1 MNEQRNML
9 LFIVLSAAILL
20 GWTILS
26 ERFLPVA
33 NPPATKVVD
42 GKSVPIPN
50 PGADPA
56 ADTLP
61 AVRSRSA
68 VLRET
73 PRIAIQTPRLQ
84 GTINLR
90 GARIDD
96 LVLTDLHMEG
106 GDGLSVLNQI
116 RRQAPLTISVV
127 LTGFASVESA
137 IAALQE
143 GAYDYL
149 VKPCDIESMK
159 HTIRRGVEHRRLM
172 LAEQKAR
179 ADLQQLNLDL
189 ERRIEERT
197 AELKCLNVELEE
209 ANRAKDVFLATLSHE
224 LRTPLTPVVGWIK
237 LLRTGNLDEKSI
249 SQALD
254 AIERN
259 AWLQSRLIDDL
270 LDTSRIATGK
280 LHFEPKPTDLN
291 AAVRCAVDTVRAS
304 ASARNI
310 ELSTSLWPTSLVVMG
325 EPVRLQQIAWNLV
338 SNAIK
343 FTDPGGKV
351 TVTTDSDG
359 TNAQLVVVD
368 TGVGIEAEF
377 LPHMFDRFREADGS
391 TSRRHGGL
399 GLGLAIADALAKMHG
414 ATLEAHSEGMG
425 CGSRFALRVAL
436 VAFENTTPETPE
448 VKIHSVVGL
457 KVLIVEDS
465 HDTLLLM
472 SKLFEREGAQVAT
485 ASSAAEAIDRAVAES
500 PNFIISDI
508 GMPQTDGYELLTQ
521 LRAIPEMSEVPAIAI
536 SGYASEDDRERALA
550 VGYLALVPKPV
561 DIDALFSLIQEVRP
575 PAISPLK

>member
-1 MNEQRNML
+1 MSQSFNESGNGGAPRDDAGGFVAFAGGARL
-9 LFIVLSAAILL
+9 LVVDDEESLRITTAAIFENE
-20 GWTILS
+20 GY
-26 ERFLPVA
+26 
-33 NPPATKVVD
+33 VVD
-42 GKSVPIPN
+42 TASSG
-50 PGADPA
+50 D
-56 ADTLP
+56 
-61 AVRSRSA
+61 
-68 VLRET
+68 E
-73 PRIAIQTPRLQ
+73 AIDLMSKQ
-84 GTINLR
+84 
-90 GARIDD
+90 DYD

-116 RRQAPLTISVV
+116 RRHAPLTISVV

-189 ERRIEERT
+189 EQRIEERT
-197 AELKCLNVELEE
+197 AELKQLNVELAD

-237 LLRTGNLDEKSI
+237 LLRSGTLDEKSVA
-249 SQALD
+249 QALD

-291 AAVRCAVDTVRAS
+291 VAVRAAVDTVRAS
-304 ASARNI
+304 AAARNI
-310 ELSTSLWPTSLVVMG
+310 ELSMALWPSSLTVMG

-351 TVTTDSDG
+351 NITTHRDG
-359 TNAQLVVVD
+359 GHALLTVVD
-368 TGVGIEAEF
+368 TGVGIEPEF
-377 LPHMFDRFREADGS
+377 LPHVFDRFRQADGS

-399 GLGLAIADALAKMHG
+399 GLGLAIADALVKMHSGCLAVKSDGVGKG
-414 ATLEAHSEGMG
+414 ATFSMQMELAPTEKVAPEPADTKRHSLDGLE
-425 CGSRFALRVAL
+425 
-436 VAFENTTPETPE
+436 
-448 VKIHSVVGL
+448 
-457 KVLIVEDS
+457 VLIVEDS
-465 HDTLLLM
+465 PDTLLLL
-472 SKLFEREGAQVAT
+472 STIFRREGAAVAT
-485 ASSAAEAIDRAVAES
+485 ASSAAEALSSAMANR
-500 PNFIISDI
+500 PHIIVSDI
-508 GMPQTDGYELLTQ
+508 GMPDVDGYQLLEQ
-521 LRAIPEMSEVPAIAI
+521 LRLLPGLSDVPAVAV
-536 SGYASEDDRERALA
+536 SGYASEEDRERALA
-550 VGYLALVPKPV
+550 VGYLALVPKPIDV
-561 DIDALFSLIQEVRP
+561 DVLFDLIHDLKA
-575 PAISPLK
+575 PAVK

>member
-1 MNEQRNML
+1 MSHSFNQSGNGAPLDDAGFVALSQAARL
-9 LFIVLSAAILL
+9 LVVDDEESLRITTAAIFEKE
-20 GWTILS
+20 GY
-26 ERFLPVA
+26 
-33 NPPATKVVD
+33 VVD
-42 GKSVPIPN
+42 TASSG
-50 PGADPA
+50 D
-56 ADTLP
+56 
-61 AVRSRSA
+61 
-68 VLRET
+68 E
-73 PRIAIQTPRLQ
+73 AIDLM
-84 GTINLR
+84 NKE
-90 GARIDD
+90 DYD

-106 GDGLSVLNQI
+106 GDGLSVLNRV
-116 RRQAPLTISVV
+116 RRHAPLTISVV

-197 AELKCLNVELEE
+197 AELKRLNGELAD

-237 LLRTGNLDEKSI
+237 LLRSGTLDEKSVA
-249 SQALD
+249 QALD

-291 AAVRCAVDTVRAS
+291 ATVKAAVDTVRAS
-304 ASARNI
+304 AAARNI
-310 ELSTSLWPTSLVVMG
+310 ELSMTLWPSSLIVLG

-343 FTDPGGKV
+343 FTDPGGRV
-351 TVTTDSDG
+351 NVITQLDG
-359 TNAQLVVVD
+359 KQAQLTVVD
-368 TGVGIEAEF
+368 TGVGIAPEF
-377 LPHMFDRFREADGS
+377 LPHVFDRFRQADGS

-414 ATLEAHSEGMG
+414 GALEAQSDGV
-425 CGSRFALRVAL
+425 GSGATFSLRMELAPAGKVA
-436 VAFENTTPETPE
+436 PET
-448 VKIHSVVGL
+448 VDIKRHSFEGL
-457 KVLIVEDS
+457 EILIVEDS
-465 HDTLLLM
+465 PDTLLLL
-472 SKLFEREGAQVAT
+472 STIFRREGAVTTT
-485 ASSAAEAIDRAVAES
+485 ASSAAEALSLAVTNR
-500 PNFIISDI
+500 PHLIISDI
-508 GMPQTDGYELLTQ
+508 GMPDVDGFQLLEQ
-521 LRAIPEMSEVPAIAI
+521 LRLLPGLGEVPAIAV
-536 SGYASEDDRERALA
+536 SGYASEEDRERALA
-550 VGYLALVPKPV
+550 VGYLALVAKPIDV
-561 DIDALFSLIQEVRP
+561 DILFDLIHDLKA
-575 PAISPLK
+575 PA

>member
-1 MNEQRNML
+1 MSHSFDNPGNSAPFEDAGVFVPILNEAKL
-9 LFIVLSAAILL
+9 LVVDDEESLRITTAAIFEKE
-20 GWTILS
+20 GYI
-26 ERFLPVA
+26 
-33 NPPATKVVD
+33 VD
-42 GKSVPIPN
+42 TASSG
-50 PGADPA
+50 D
-56 ADTLP
+56 
-61 AVRSRSA
+61 
-68 VLRET
+68 E
-73 PRIAIQTPRLQ
+73 AIDLMSKT
-84 GTINLR
+84 
-90 GARIDD
+90 DYD

-106 GDGLSVLNQI
+106 GDGLSVLSQI
-116 RRQAPLTISVV
+116 RRKAPLTISVV

-159 HTIRRGVEHRRLM
+159 HTVRRGVEHRRLM

-189 ERRIEERT
+189 EQRIVERT
-197 AELKCLNVELEE
+197 AELTRLNVELAE

-237 LLRTGNLDEKSI
+237 LLRSGTLDEKSVL
-249 SQALD
+249 QALD

-291 AAVRCAVDTVRAS
+291 VVVKAAVDTVRNS
-304 ASARNI
+304 AAVRNI
-310 ELSTSLWPTSLVVMG
+310 DLALELYPASLVVMG

-343 FTDPGGKV
+343 FTDPRGKV
-351 TVTTDSDG
+351 NVTTGLDG
-359 TNAQLVVVD
+359 TYAYLTVVD
-368 TGVGIEAEF
+368 TGIGIEPEF
-377 LPHMFDRFREADGS
+377 LPHVFDRFRQADGS

-414 ATLEAHSEGMG
+414 GRLAAHSDGVGQGATFTLQMELASSGKVVVESVDERVHSLEG
-425 CGSRFALRVAL
+425 LD
-436 VAFENTTPETPE
+436 
-448 VKIHSVVGL
+448 
-457 KVLIVEDS
+457 VLIVEDS
-465 HDTLLLM
+465 PDTLLLL
-472 SKLFEREGAQVAT
+472 STIFRREGANVTT
-485 ASSAAEAIDRAVAES
+485 AASASEALQSAVMKR
-500 PNFIISDI
+500 PHIIVSDI
-508 GMPQTDGYELLTQ
+508 GMPDIDGYQLLEQ
-521 LRAIPEMSEVPAIAI
+521 LRLLPGLSGVPAIAI
-536 SGYASEDDRERALA
+536 SGYASEEDRERALA

-561 DIDALFSLIQEVRP
+561 NIDVLFNLIQDLKA
-575 PAISPLK
+575 PALK

>member
-1 MNEQRNML
+1 MSHSFDESGNGSHTVDTIPFVALSDPARL
-9 LFIVLSAAILL
+9 LVVDDEESLRITTAAILEQE
-20 GWTILS
+20 GY
-26 ERFLPVA
+26 
-33 NPPATKVVD
+33 VVD
-42 GKSVPIPN
+42 T
-50 PGADPA
+50 A
-56 ADTLP
+56 ASGDE
-61 AVRSRSA
+61 A
-68 VLRET
+68 
-73 PRIAIQTPRLQ
+73 IALMN
-84 GTINLR
+84 G
-90 GARIDD
+90 DDYD

-106 GDGLSVLNQI
+106 GDGLTVLNRI

-179 ADLQQLNLDL
+179 TDLQQLNLDL
-189 ERRIEERT
+189 EQRIEQRT
-197 AELKCLNVELEE
+197 AELKQLNQELAE

-237 LLRTGNLDEKSI
+237 LLRSGTLDEKSV

-291 AAVRCAVDTVRAS
+291 LAVKAAVDTVRTS
-304 ASARNI
+304 AAARNI
-310 ELSTSLWPTSLVVMG
+310 ELTTLLCASSLVVMG

-351 TVTTDSDG
+351 TVTTESDG
-359 TNAQLVVVD
+359 TQARVSVID
-368 TGVGIEAEF
+368 TGIGIALEF
-377 LPHMFDRFREADGS
+377 LPHVFDRFRQADGS

-414 ATLEAHSEGMG
+414 GRLEANSEGEG
-425 CGSRFALRVAL
+425 QGATFTLRLKLAPIGNV
-436 VAFENTTPETPE
+436 VSETVNKKVHSFE
-448 VKIHSVVGL
+448 GL
-457 KVLIVEDS
+457 DVLIVEDS
-465 HDTLLLM
+465 PDTLLLL
-472 SKLFEREGAQVAT
+472 STIFRREGAKVAT
-485 ASSAAEAIDRAVAES
+485 AASAAEALERAVEKR
-500 PNFIISDI
+500 PHIIVSDI
-508 GMPQTDGYELLTQ
+508 GMPDVDGYQLLEQ
-521 LRAIPEMSEVPAIAI
+521 LRILPDLADVPAIAI
-536 SGYASEDDRERALA
+536 SGYASEEDKQRALS

-561 DIDALFSLIQEVRP
+561 DVDLLFNLIQDLKA
-575 PAISPLK
+575 PAL

>member
-1 MNEQRNML
+1 MSYSFDHQNDSPVDDNGVFVSSLNEARL
-9 LFIVLSAAILL
+9 LVVDDEESLRITTAAILEKE
-20 GWTILS
+20 GYI
-26 ERFLPVA
+26 
-33 NPPATKVVD
+33 VD
-42 GKSVPIPN
+42 TASSG
-50 PGADPA
+50 D
-56 ADTLP
+56 D
-61 AVRSRSA
+61 AVEQ
-68 VLRET
+68 LNNT
-73 PRIAIQTPRLQ
+73 
-84 GTINLR
+84 
-90 GARIDD
+90 DYD

-116 RRQAPLTISVV
+116 RRHAPLTISVV

-189 ERRIEERT
+189 EKRIEERT
-197 AELKCLNVELEE
+197 AELKRLNVELAE
-209 ANRAKDVFLATLSHE
+209 ANRAKDIFLATLSHE

-237 LLRTGNLDEKSI
+237 LLRSGALDEKSV

-291 AAVRCAVDTVRAS
+291 AVVKAAVDTVLAT
-304 ASARNI
+304 AAARNV
-310 ELSTSLWPTSLVVMG
+310 ELSMSLWPTSLVVMG

-351 TVTTDSDG
+351 RITTG
-359 TNAQLVVVD
+359 LHTAHAHLEVVD

-377 LPHMFDRFREADGS
+377 LPHVFDRFRQADGS

-414 ATLEAHSEGMG
+414 GALEAQSEGAG
-425 CGSRFALRVAL
+425 KGSCFTFRMEVAPTNK
-436 VAFENTTPETPE
+436 VDIETTEE
-448 VKIHSVVGL
+448 KIHSLEGL
-457 KVLIVEDS
+457 DVLIVEDS
-465 HDTLLLM
+465 TDTLELLSM
-472 SKLFEREGAQVAT
+472 IFKREGSCDEAT
-485 ASSAAEAIDRAVAES
+485 AHHHFRYRNA
-500 PNFIISDI
+500 
-508 GMPQTDGYELLTQ
+508 
-521 LRAIPEMSEVPAIAI
+521 
-536 SGYASEDDRERALA
+536 
-550 VGYLALVPKPV
+550 
-561 DIDALFSLIQEVRP
+561 
-575 PAISPLK
+575 

>member
-1 MNEQRNML
+1 MSHSFNQSGNGAPFDDQGGFVGFSQAARL
-9 LFIVLSAAILL
+9 LVVDDEESLRITTAAIFEKEGYVVDTASSGDEAIDLL
-20 GWTILS
+20 GK
-26 ERFLPVA
+26 E
-33 NPPATKVVD
+33 D
-42 GKSVPIPN
+42 Y
-50 PGADPA
+50 
-56 ADTLP
+56 
-61 AVRSRSA
+61 
-68 VLRET
+68 
-73 PRIAIQTPRLQ
+73 
-84 GTINLR
+84 
-90 GARIDD
+90 D

-116 RRQAPLTISVV
+116 RRHAPLTISVV

-189 ERRIEERT
+189 EQRIEERT
-197 AELKCLNVELEE
+197 AELTRLNAELAD

-237 LLRTGNLDEKSI
+237 LLRSGTLDEKSVA
-249 SQALD
+249 QALD

-291 AAVRCAVDTVRAS
+291 ATVRAAVDTVRATA
-304 ASARNI
+304 ASRNI
-310 ELSTSLWPTSLVVMG
+310 ELSMTLWPSSLIVLG

-351 TVTTDSDG
+351 NITTHLAG
-359 TNAQLVVVD
+359 KQAQLTVVD
-368 TGVGIEAEF
+368 TGVGIEPEF
-377 LPHMFDRFREADGS
+377 LPHVFDRFRQADGS

-414 ATLEAHSEGMG
+414 GRLEAKSDGVGNGATFSLRMELAPNDKVAAETVATKRHS
-425 CGSRFALRVAL
+425 FA
-436 VAFENTTPETPE
+436 
-448 VKIHSVVGL
+448 GL
-457 KVLIVEDS
+457 EVLIVEDS
-465 HDTLLLM
+465 PDTLLLL
-472 SKLFEREGAQVAT
+472 STIFRREGATVTT
-485 ASSAAEAIDRAVAES
+485 ASSAAEALSLAVTNR
-500 PNFIISDI
+500 PHLIISDI
-508 GMPQTDGYELLTQ
+508 GMPDVDGFQLLEQ
-521 LRAIPEMSEVPAIAI
+521 LRLLPGLGAVPAIAV
-536 SGYASEDDRERALA
+536 SGYASEEDRERALA
-550 VGYLALVPKPV
+550 VGYLSLVAKPIDV
-561 DIDALFSLIQEVRP
+561 DVLFNLIHDVK
-575 PAISPLK
+575 ASAVN

>member
-1 MNEQRNML
+1 MSHSYNNHGNGAPLEDPGV
-9 LFIVLSAAILL
+9 FVPVLSEAKLLVVDDEESLRITTAAIFEKEGYIVDTASSGDEAIDLL
-20 GWTILS
+20 SKT
-26 ERFLPVA
+26 
-33 NPPATKVVD
+33 D
-42 GKSVPIPN
+42 Y
-50 PGADPA
+50 
-56 ADTLP
+56 
-61 AVRSRSA
+61 
-68 VLRET
+68 
-73 PRIAIQTPRLQ
+73 
-84 GTINLR
+84 
-90 GARIDD
+90 D

-149 VKPCDIESMK
+149 IKPCDIESMK

-179 ADLQQLNLDL
+179 LDLQQLNRDL
-189 ERRIEERT
+189 EQRIEERT
-197 AELKCLNVELEE
+197 AELTRLNVELAE

-237 LLRTGNLDEKSI
+237 LLRSGSLDEKSVA
-249 SQALD
+249 QALD

-291 AAVRCAVDTVRAS
+291 VVVKAAVDTVRAS
-304 ASARNI
+304 AAARSI
-310 ELSTSLWPTSLVVMG
+310 ELLTSLHPASLVVLG

-343 FTDPGGKV
+343 FTDTGGKV
-351 TVTTDSDG
+351 NVITGLNG
-359 TNAQLVVVD
+359 TQAYLTVVD
-368 TGVGIEAEF
+368 TGVGIEPEF
-377 LPHMFDRFREADGS
+377 LPHVFDRFRQADGS

-399 GLGLAIADALAKMHG
+399 GLGLAIADALAKMHSGRLEAQSEGVGQG
-414 ATLEAHSEGMG
+414 AT
-425 CGSRFALRVAL
+425 FTLRVELATSGN
-436 VAFENTTPETPE
+436 VVSET
-448 VKIHSVVGL
+448 VDQKIHSLEGL
-457 KVLIVEDS
+457 DILIVEDS
-465 HDTLLLM
+465 EDTLLLL
-472 SKLFEREGAQVAT
+472 STIFRREGANVTT
-485 ASSAAEAIDRAVAES
+485 AASASEALQSAVMKR
-500 PNFIISDI
+500 PHIIVSDI
-508 GMPQTDGYELLTQ
+508 GMPETDGYQLLEQ
-521 LRAIPEMSEVPAIAI
+521 LRLLPGLSDVPAIAI
-536 SGYASEDDRERALA
+536 SGYASEEDRERALA

-561 DIDALFSLIQEVRP
+561 DVDILFNLIQELKT
-575 PAISPLK
+575 PALK

>member
-1 MNEQRNML
+1 MSQSFNQSGNGAPLDAAGFVVLADAARL
-9 LFIVLSAAILL
+9 LVVDDEESLRITTAAIFENE
-20 GWTILS
+20 GY
-26 ERFLPVA
+26 
-33 NPPATKVVD
+33 VVD
-42 GKSVPIPN
+42 TASSG
-50 PGADPA
+50 D
-56 ADTLP
+56 
-61 AVRSRSA
+61 
-68 VLRET
+68 E
-73 PRIAIQTPRLQ
+73 AIDLMSKE
-84 GTINLR
+84 
-90 GARIDD
+90 DYD

-116 RRQAPLTISVV
+116 RRHAPLTISVV

-179 ADLQQLNLDL
+179 LDLQQLNLDL

-197 AELKCLNVELEE
+197 AELKQLNVELAD

-237 LLRTGNLDEKSI
+237 LLRSGTLDEKSVA
-249 SQALD
+249 QALD

-291 AAVRCAVDTVRAS
+291 MAVRAAVDTVRAS
-304 ASARNI
+304 AAARNI
-310 ELSTSLWPTSLVVMG
+310 DVSMALWPSSLTVMG

-351 TVTTDSDG
+351 NITTQPDGGEALLTVAD
-359 TNAQLVVVD
+359 N
-368 TGVGIEAEF
+368 GVGIPPEF
-377 LPHMFDRFREADGS
+377 LPHVFDRFRQADGS

-399 GLGLAIADALAKMHG
+399 GLGLAIADALAKMHSGCLAAKSDGVGTG
-414 ATLEAHSEGMG
+414 ATFSMRMALAPTEKVAAVPADTKRHSLE
-425 CGSRFALRVAL
+425 
-436 VAFENTTPETPE
+436 
-448 VKIHSVVGL
+448 GL
-457 KVLIVEDS
+457 EILIVEDS
-465 HDTLLLM
+465 PDTLLLL
-472 SKLFEREGAQVAT
+472 STIFRREGAAVST
-485 ASSAAEAIDRAVAES
+485 ASSAAEALSHAITNR
-500 PNFIISDI
+500 PHIIVSDI
-508 GMPQTDGYELLTQ
+508 GMPDVDGYQLLEQ
-521 LRAIPEMSEVPAIAI
+521 LRLLPGMSDVPAIAV
-536 SGYASEDDRERALA
+536 SGYASEEDRERALA
-550 VGYLALVPKPV
+550 VGYLALVPKPIDV
-561 DIDALFSLIQEVRP
+561 DVLFDLIHDLKA
-575 PAISPLK
+575 PAVK

>member
-1 MNEQRNML
+1 MSQSFNQSGNGAPFDEVGGYIALSEAARL
-9 LFIVLSAAILL
+9 LVVDDEESLRITTAAIFENE
-20 GWTILS
+20 GYI
-26 ERFLPVA
+26 
-33 NPPATKVVD
+33 VD
-42 GKSVPIPN
+42 TASSGDEAIDLMNK
-50 PGADPA
+50 ADY
-56 ADTLP
+56 
-61 AVRSRSA
+61 
-68 VLRET
+68 
-73 PRIAIQTPRLQ
+73 
-84 GTINLR
+84 
-90 GARIDD
+90 D

-189 ERRIEERT
+189 EQRIEERT
-197 AELKCLNVELEE
+197 AELKQLNVELAD

-237 LLRTGNLDEKSI
+237 LLRSGSLDEKSVA
-249 SQALD
+249 QALD

-291 AAVRCAVDTVRAS
+291 VAVKAAIDTVRAS

-310 ELSTSLWPTSLVVMG
+310 DLSVALWPSSLTVLG
-325 EPVRLQQIAWNLV
+325 EPVRLQQIVWNLV

-351 TVTTDSDG
+351 SITTRLDG
-359 TNAQLVVVD
+359 KQAQFTVVD
-368 TGVGIEAEF
+368 TGVGIEPEF
-377 LPHMFDRFREADGS
+377 LPHVFDRFRQADGS

-399 GLGLAIADALAKMHG
+399 GLGLAIADALAKMHAGRLEAKSDGVGKG
-414 ATLEAHSEGMG
+414 ATFSLRMELAPSEK
-425 CGSRFALRVAL
+425 VA
-436 VAFENTTPETPE
+436 PEPVDT
-448 VKIHSVVGL
+448 KRHSVEGL
-457 KVLIVEDS
+457 EVLIVEDS
-465 HDTLLLM
+465 PDTLLLL
-472 SKLFEREGAQVAT
+472 STIFRREGATVTT
-485 ASSAAEAIDRAVAES
+485 ASSAAEALSRALTTR
-500 PNFIISDI
+500 PHIIVSDI
-508 GMPQTDGYELLTQ
+508 GMPDVDGYQLLDQ
-521 LRAIPEMSEVPAIAI
+521 LRLLPGLSDVPAIAV
-536 SGYASEDDRERALA
+536 SGYASEEDRERALA
-550 VGYLALVPKPV
+550 VGYLALVPKPIDV
-561 DIDALFSLIQEVRP
+561 DVLFTLINDLKA
-575 PAISPLK
+575 PAVK

>member
-1 MNEQRNML
+1 MSHSFNQSGNGAPFDDPGGFVTFSQAARL
-9 LFIVLSAAILL
+9 LVVDDEESLRITTAAIFEKEGYVVDTASSGDEAIDLL
-20 GWTILS
+20 GK
-26 ERFLPVA
+26 E
-33 NPPATKVVD
+33 D
-42 GKSVPIPN
+42 Y
-50 PGADPA
+50 
-56 ADTLP
+56 
-61 AVRSRSA
+61 
-68 VLRET
+68 
-73 PRIAIQTPRLQ
+73 
-84 GTINLR
+84 
-90 GARIDD
+90 D

-116 RRQAPLTISVV
+116 RRHAPLTISVV

-149 VKPCDIESMK
+149 IKPCDIESMK

-189 ERRIEERT
+189 EQRIEERT
-197 AELKCLNVELEE
+197 AELTRLNVELAD

-237 LLRTGNLDEKSI
+237 LLRSGTLDEKSVA
-249 SQALD
+249 QALD

-291 AAVRCAVDTVRAS
+291 ATVKVAVDTVRATA
-304 ASARNI
+304 ASRNI
-310 ELSTSLWPTSLVVMG
+310 ELSMTLWPSSLIVLG

-351 TVTTDSDG
+351 NVTTHLAG
-359 TNAQLVVVD
+359 KHAQLTVVD
-368 TGVGIEAEF
+368 TGVGIEPEF
-377 LPHMFDRFREADGS
+377 LPHVFDRFRQADGS

-414 ATLEAHSEGMG
+414 GRLEAKSDGVGRGATFSLRMELAPTDKVAAETVDTKRHS
-425 CGSRFALRVAL
+425 F
-436 VAFENTTPETPE
+436 T
-448 VKIHSVVGL
+448 GL
-457 KVLIVEDS
+457 EVLIVEDS
-465 HDTLLLM
+465 PDTLLLL
-472 SKLFEREGAQVAT
+472 STIFRREGATVTT
-485 ASSAAEAIDRAVAES
+485 ASSAAEALSLAVTNR
-500 PNFIISDI
+500 PHLIISDI
-508 GMPQTDGYELLTQ
+508 GMPDVDGFQLLEQ
-521 LRAIPEMSEVPAIAI
+521 LRLLPGLGAVPAIAV
-536 SGYASEDDRERALA
+536 SGYASEEDRERALA
-550 VGYLALVPKPV
+550 VGYLALVPKP
-561 DIDALFSLIQEVRP
+561 IDVEILFGLINDLKA
-575 PAISPLK
+575 PAQY